1 MHLLCYETQI
11 SEMSKIKTEEE
22 EREKEFHGEH
32 SVNNSLVPGYQIF
45 FFFTCKRVTCK
56 HVHVTIYRRNK
67 TS

>member
-45 FFFTCKRVTCK
+45 FFFL
-56 HVHVTIYRRNK
+56 HVSV
-67 TS
+67 